1 MRTIELQG
9 DYKNYYLNKC
19 TILEL
24 SQKYNLSG
32 NRIRYIL
39 RQIHFQFL
47 HYLNTDT
54 NKHLYELMYGS
65 PFKTKIMLKEDHEKV
80 EDLLVAFDTFTS
92 TMLQD

>member
-32 NRIRYIL
+32 NRIRSIL
-39 RQIHFQFL
+39 NQIHFQFL
-47 HYLNTDT
+47 HFLKTDT
-54 NKHLYELMYGS
+54 NRHLYELMYS
-65 PFKTKIMLKEDHEKV
+65 SAFKTKFMLKEDHEKL

-92 TMLQD
+92 TMLHN